1 MFVNVKIELSKKIMK
16 FILKKRYFKLC
27 VCLKLVIVFSLASFG
42 IKLFYS
48 NKNIPKVSH
57 AENEIRSKSHVSY
70 VHYLNTY
77 DVRTV
82 QNFKYFFHFAY
93 EPCHEEIDF
102 TITINTVDKML
113 LSGKKDIFDEILIK
127 NALNNDLRLLT
138 DIKSCSNQKNPRR
151 NTYVIVRENKPGGD
165 LCAHVDFFKSAFWV
179 KNKLKYKYYFF
190 INSSA
195 RGPFLPNYWLKK
207 W

>member
-1 MFVNVKIELSKKIMK
+1 MILYHFFLRDNRS
-16 FILKKRYFKLC
+16 LKKNVSQIC
-27 VCLKLVIVFSLASFG
+27 VCIVLSILVILCFKRIFS
-42 IKLFYS
+42 
-48 NKNIPKVSH
+48 KNL
-57 AENEIRSKSHVSY
+57 SKSHVSY